1 MVLRLHKRFPVHFH
15 SAFTGPKLAES
26 VGTILN
32 LSKQGCLI
40 EIASQVYTGMH
51 ITLHMDV
58 PGAVS
63 AIHIERAAMRWNR
76 GGEIGVGF
84 ITVAPPNQKRVDEL
98 LERMNQNQ
106 QT

>member
-1 MVLRLHKRFPVHFH
+1 
-15 SAFTGPKLAES
+15 
-26 VGTILN
+26 
-32 LSKQGCLI
+32 
-40 EIASQVYTGMH
+40 MH

-63 AIHIERAAMRWNR
+63 PIHIERAAVRWNR